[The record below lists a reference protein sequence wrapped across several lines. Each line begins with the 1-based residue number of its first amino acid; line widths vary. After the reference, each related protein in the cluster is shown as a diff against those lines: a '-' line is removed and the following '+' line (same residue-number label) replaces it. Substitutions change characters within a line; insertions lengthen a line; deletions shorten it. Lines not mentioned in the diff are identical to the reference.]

1 MEKKSLYVF
10 TMFHG
15 FFAWFTPATKHLVIL
30 SMVDDSCQKHR
41 KITQLGNSCS
51 GLGYSDSYCH
61 LDLPVYSWISANL
74 VNKLNIGLYT
84 HLDLCLPSSCFACT
98 IAEGCQ
104 GHCLRLVLWLQCLN
118 CVTGCFDLVSSNKQC
133 YGVRM
138 TSCSGY
144 CWYL

>member
-1 MEKKSLYVF
+1 MEQLLYF
-10 TMFHG
+10 STMFHG
-15 FFAWFTPATKHLVIL
+15 FFAWFPTCNKQPSYFEHGWWFL
-30 SMVDDSCQKHR
+30 QKHM

-61 LDLPVYSWISANL
+61 LDLPMYSWISANL

-104 GHCLRLVLWLQCLN
+104 GQCLRLVLWLQCLN